1 MKQTDEEIRL
11 LHNEQTSRSSYEER
25 TKIRKDRDFRPTAM
39 WRCFTDSKRRAPI
52 IQWRGA
58 TFQQRRPQLHLCER
72 V

>member
-52 IQWRGA
+52 IQ
-58 TFQQRRPQLHLCER
+58 
-72 V
+72 